1 MKVKRILKNSFLLL
15 ILPAI
20 FLAGVIVGN
29 TYNVMD
35 ILCPAK
41 AYPHIL
47 ESDFV
52 SENEILFPKGTVI
65 PVRDCAYMQRF
76 NWQFAIDNATPLTP
90 FNEQPEDDY
99 GFSKLHPRSAG
110 GSK

>member
-1 MKVKRILKNSFLLL
+1 MKIKRILKISLLL
-15 ILPAI
+15 LVLPAI

-29 TYNVMD
+29 KYNITDV
-35 ILCPAK
+35 LCPAK

-52 SENEILFPKGTVI
+52 SENGILYPKGTVI

-99 GFSKLHPRSAG
+99 GFSELHPRSAG
-110 GSK
+110 ESN